1 MNILKRIIMG
11 VGGIAM
17 LAVLL
22 QLSAPKALHAITTSV
37 TATLVQVV
45 NTAAAP
51 AITENVP
58 NLASQIVT
66 LTATVSNV
74 SGGFESGG
82 NFYQVSPKADVSGT
96 AFVVPQGQNLV
107 VNAMDFD
114 PTSTSTHTHEFD
126 LYDESS
132 FNVYEEWRPSDSSES
147 EYRYPSGIVLGPGV
161 VPFIRS
167 NTESPFE
174 FKVYLHGYLTAD

>member
-1 MNILKRIIMG
+1 MMG

-17 LAVLL
+17 LAALL
-22 QLSAPKALHAITTSV
+22 QLAAPKAVHAITTTI
-37 TATLVQVV
+37 TAMLVQVV

-66 LTATVSNV
+66 LTATLST
-74 SGGFESGG
+74 SGGFASGG
-82 NFYQVSPKADVSGT
+82 YFYQVSPSAEVSGT
-96 AFVVPQGQNLV
+96 AFQVPESQNLV
-107 VNAMDFD
+107 VNAIDFD
-114 PTSTSTHTHEFD
+114 PTTSTTHTHD
-126 LYDESS
+126 LALYNAVS

-161 VPFIRS
+161 VPFIRPAS
-167 NTESPFE
+167 LTDSSFE
-174 FKVYLHGYLTAD
+174 FKVYIHGYLTAN